1 MQDSK
6 STLWFSFN
14 SSKIPIKTLATV
26 ATSLKSFVSKRTQKE
41 RDQEAN
47 TNSGRILSKLNSW

>member
-14 SSKIPIKTLATV
+14 SSITPIKALATV
-26 ATSLKSFVSKRTQKE
+26 ATSLKSSMIKRTQKE

-47 TNSGRILSKLNSW
+47 TNSGRNLSKQNSW

>member
-6 STLWFSFN
+6 STLWFSLN
-14 SSKIPIKTLATV
+14 SSITPIKTLATIS
-26 ATSLKSFVSKRTQKE
+26 TSLKSSVIKRTQKE

-47 TNSGRILSKLNSW
+47 ANSGRNQPK